1 MDIVARQLGLQPYQ
15 PCFEA
20 MKSFTEDRDQNT
32 PDEIW
37 FLQHQSVFTQGRVG
51 KPEYVLNPGDI
62 PVVQIDRGGQVTYHG
77 PGQIT
82 AYLLIDIKRMGIGVR
97 EMVTVIENSVV
108 ETLRE
113 WKIESAPRADAP
125 GVYVEGKKVA
135 ALGLRVR
142 RGCTYHGLNL
152 NVDMDMEPWQRI
164 NPCGL
169 DVPVTQLRDLVDPCP
184 KIDQVEHTLALRLM
198 SNLGYNA
205 ILPKDEF
212 PPGIG

>member
-37 FLQHQSVFTQGRVG
+37 FLQHQSVFTQGRAG

>member
-37 FLQHQSVFTQGRVG
+37 FLQHQSVFTQGRAG

-82 AYLLIDIKRMGIGVR
+82 AYLLIDIKRRGIGVR